1 MQPNLLLI
9 FLSFWFKYKHSGIV
23 LKSKLRNEEYLD
35 SNFGSRTCNIVTL
48 SEFIKSQCVI
58 SLDQA
63 PGSLVLRMCG
73 HVKITLRR
81 LNSDDLL
88 LPLKSAERD
97 LKLEL
102 KCAG

>member
-1 MQPNLLLI
+1 
-9 FLSFWFKYKHSGIV
+9 
-23 LKSKLRNEEYLD
+23 
-35 SNFGSRTCNIVTL
+35 
-48 SEFIKSQCVI
+48 
-58 SLDQA
+58 
-63 PGSLVLRMCG
+63 MCG